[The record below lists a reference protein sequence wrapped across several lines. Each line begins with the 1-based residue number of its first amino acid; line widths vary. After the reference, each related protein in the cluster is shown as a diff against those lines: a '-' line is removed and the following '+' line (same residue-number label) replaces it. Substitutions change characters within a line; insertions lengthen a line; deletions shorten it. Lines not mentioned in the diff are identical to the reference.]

1 MTRLHS
7 SGVLRYAENDS
18 DLDSPLRAS
27 FTSKGPNA
35 LGNKSDRRISVRQ
48 RILHPSAISIID
60 LASCSASDP
69 DLAC

>member
-60 LASCSASDP
+60 LAICSASDP